1 MPLAFRCPASMR
13 PELKLDEAHDA
24 ANAGTAAH
32 EALRPLAEGRGVD
45 FDDVDAIAQRYHAD
59 PDEVRMLCAM
69 GVKLWREVRETFPG
83 AITEADLELELD
95 GATLTGHMDLTAIT
109 GDVARG
115 ADWKTG
121 RLDSDHSEQM
131 KAYGT
136 LLLLTYP
143 QLREATVTILWVRDG
158 EIENY
163 TMTRADAI
171 AWVARV
177 ESEVIRWD
185 GTYRPGSHCQHC
197 PRSHECAAANAM
209 ARRDVAAISNKALVA
224 RVESEIATMQPA
236 ELITLVSKARA
247 VEKMAKRV
255 VDAVKEH
262 VLARGDIAAPGVGRL
277 TIQTEERRSVDPL
290 KAWPVLEAE
299 GFTDEDFAQVVTLGI
314 SKVER
319 LTAKK
324 AGKGSGAGAVRELQ
338 RRLTEAGAIETK
350 EHGKLVQK
358 RD

>member
-1 MPLAFRCPASMR
+1 MPLAFRCAASMR
-13 PELKLDEAHDA
+13 PELRVDEAHDA

-32 EALRPLAEGRGVD
+32 EALRPLAEGRGVN
-45 FDDVDAIAQRYHAD
+45 FDGVEAIAARYHAD

-69 GVKLWREVRETFPG
+69 GVKLWRQIRGTFPG

-121 RLDSDHSEQM
+121 RLDSDHAEQM

-136 LLLLTYP
+136 LLLLNYP
-143 QLREATVTILWVRDG
+143 QLREVTITILWVRDE

-177 ESEVIRWD
+177 EAEVIRWD
-185 GTYRPGSHCQHC
+185 GTYRPGDHCKHC

-209 ARRDVAAISNKALVA
+209 ARRDVAAISDKSLVA
-224 RVESEIATMQPA
+224 RVESELATMAPE
-236 ELITLVSKARA
+236 ELISLVRKARA

-255 VDAVKEH
+255 VDAIKEH
-262 VLARGDIAAPGVGRL
+262 VLTHGDVAAPGFGRL
-277 TIQTEERRSVDPL
+277 TIQTDERRSVDPL
-290 KAWPVLEAE
+290 KAWPVLEAA
-299 GFTDEDFAQVVTLGI
+299 GFSDEDFAAVVTLGI

-319 LTAKK
+319 LAAKK
-324 AGKGSGAGAVRELQ
+324 AGRGSGAGAVRELQ
-338 RRLTEAGAIETK
+338 KQLTDVGAIETK
-350 EHGKLVQK
+350 AQGKLVQK